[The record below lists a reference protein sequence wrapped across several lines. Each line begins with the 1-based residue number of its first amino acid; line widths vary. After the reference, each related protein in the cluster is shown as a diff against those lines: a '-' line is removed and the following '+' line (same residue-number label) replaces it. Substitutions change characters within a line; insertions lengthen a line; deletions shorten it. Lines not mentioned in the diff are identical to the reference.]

1 MRRTVGWASVFAG
14 LLCCAIS
21 SALAAEIAIYGFEGG
36 VEGWVVP
43 DWAKL
48 SNDYALKGLSAS
60 KAVAQEGTSSLE
72 LQADFPGGRWTGAY
86 VERETEVRDWTQ
98 FRHLSVSLYVP
109 PEAPTG
115 LKSRIILTIG
125 EAWQWTEMNRAVPLQ
140 PGAWTTITVDLTPTS
155 MNWKFFVD
163 ESFRKDIRK
172 IGIRVESDT
181 QPVYRGAIFVDNVCV
196 AE

>member
-1 MRRTVGWASVFAG
+1 MRRMVSWASVLAG

-21 SALAAEIAIYGFEGG
+21 SAWAAEIAIYGFEGG
-36 VEGWVVP
+36 VEGWAVP

-48 SNDYALKGLSAS
+48 SNDYTLKGLGTS

-98 FRHLSVSLYVP
+98 FRHLSVSFYVP

-115 LKSRIILTIG
+115 LKGRIILTIG

-140 PGAWTTITVDLTPTS
+140 PGVWTNIVVDLTPTS
-155 MNWKFFVD
+155 MNWKLFVD

-181 QPVYRGAIFVDNVCV
+181 QPVYRGSIFVDNVCV